1 MNLRYVN
8 RTDLIVTGA
17 SALILTAFLI
27 NTRLDS
33 AIPLYISSLIVLGIF
48 TYWAIR
54 KDTVGMLRRSL
65 IIAGIGELFY
75 TWVDTI
81 FFEQGII
88 TYSIG
93 DVEILSTPLSI
104 ALVGVCCIAI
114 AIYFY
119 QRLRSI
125 FGRAYIPAI
134 LTGVSAFLAGVA
146 LNHLGAE
153 LWRWSSVWLDYREPG
168 SAPLVTTMPC
178 IGSVPL
184 FVPIALFITFSL
196 SPYIIGGQRFSRR
209 IGISNNVI
217 AAGLR
222 CAVLLPMMI
231 YLSFMIFSRLGGMGL
246 GR

>member
-1 MNLRYVN
+1 MNLRYIN
-8 RTDLIVTGA
+8 RTDLIVAGA

-33 AIPLYISSLIVLGIF
+33 AIPLYISSLIGLSAFI
-48 TYWAIR
+48 YWAIR
-54 KDTVGMLRRSL
+54 RDATGMLRRSL

-75 TWVDTI
+75 TWVDSI
-81 FFEQGII
+81 FVEQEII
-88 TYSIG
+88 TYVIG
-93 DVEILSTPLSI
+93 DVEILSTPVSV

-114 AIYFY
+114 AMYFY

-125 FGRAYIPAI
+125 FGQAYIPAV
-134 LTGVSAFLAGVA
+134 LTGVSAFLAGVV

-153 LWRWSSVWLDYREPG
+153 LWRWSSVWLDYRKSGP
-168 SAPLVTTMPC
+168 APLVISMLC

-184 FVPIALFITFSL
+184 FVPIALFVTFLL

-209 IGISNNVI
+209 IGISDNVI

-231 YLSFMIFSRLGGMGL
+231 YLSFVIFSRLGGMGF